1 MRAAAFFDLD
11 KTVIAKASM
20 LAFGRTLY
28 REGLISR
35 SLLLRAL
42 YGQVVYMHLGASH
55 EKLERMRESV
65 LALTK
70 GWEQPRVQR
79 IVEETLEAVIE
90 PIVYKEALD
99 LIAAHLSAGQEVWLV
114 STSPEEIVAPLGRHL
129 GVTGIIGTR
138 AKLDA
143 ERRYTGEVEFYAYG
157 PFKAEAMRGLAIER
171 GIDLAESWAYSDSG
185 TDIPMLEA
193 VGNPVAVNPD
203 RDLLRAARAN
213 DWTIRRFEQTV
224 ALRRGVPLAPA
235 AGLVAA
241 GGALTAAAVVW
252 WKIRTREP
260 EEAQASRSFRAA
272 VSPRATRMA
281 SRMSFFMPGTLT
293 RDSACHPRRPGRFS
307 GGGVW

>member
-35 SLLLRAL
+35 ALLLRAL
-42 YGQVVYMHLGASH
+42 YGQIVYMHLGASH

-70 GWEQPRVQR
+70 GWEQARVQQ

-99 LIAAHLSAGQEVWLV
+99 LIQAHLAADQEVWLV
-114 STSPEEIVAPLGRHL
+114 STSPEEIVAPLGRYL
-129 GVTGIIGTR
+129 GVTGIVGTR

-143 ERRYTGEVEFYAYG
+143 GHRYTGEVEFYAYG
-157 PFKAEAMRGLAIER
+157 PWKAEAMRGLAAER
-171 GIDLAESWAYSDSG
+171 GIDLDESWAYSDSG

-193 VGNPVAVNPD
+193 VGNAVAVNPD

-213 DWTIRRFEQTV
+213 DWSIRYFEKTV
-224 ALRRGVPLAPA
+224 ALRRGARVRNG
-235 AGLVAA
+235 AGVAA
-241 GGALTAAAVVW
+241 AVLAFAAAVVVW
-252 WKIRTREP
+252 WKVRTREP
-260 EEAQASRSFRAA
+260 EAQASRSFRAA
-272 VSPRATRMA
+272 VRPRATRIA
-281 SRMSFFMPGTLT
+281 SRMSFFMARTLL
-293 RDSACHPRRPGRFS
+293 RSLRGGSGR
-307 GGGVW
+307 

>member
-35 SLLLRAL
+35 SLLARAL
-42 YGQVVYMHLGASH
+42 YGQIVYMHLGASH

-70 GWEQPRVQR
+70 GWEQARVQA

-99 LIAAHLSAGQEVWLV
+99 LIRAHLDAGQEVWLV
-114 STSPEEIVAPLGRHL
+114 STSPEEIVAPLGKYL
-129 GVTGIIGTR
+129 GVTGIVGTR

-143 ERRYTGEVEFYAYG
+143 DHRYTGEVEFYAYG
-157 PFKAEAMRGLAIER
+157 PHKAEAMRGLAAER
-171 GIDLAESWAYSDSG
+171 WLDLSESWAYSDSG

-193 VGNPVAVNPD
+193 VGHPVAVNPD
-203 RDLLRAARAN
+203 RHLAHVAAAN
-213 DWTIRRFEQTV
+213 GWAIRHFEQTV
-224 ALRRGVPLAPA
+224 TLRRGARLAPA
-235 AGLVAA
+235 G
-241 GGALTAAAVVW
+241 AAAAMGAAAIAFVLW
-252 WKIRTREP
+252 WRLRTREP
-260 EEAQASRSFRAA
+260 EEAQASFSFRAA
-272 VSPRATRMA
+272 VTPRAMRIA
-281 SRMSFFMPGTLT
+281 SKISFFM
-293 RDSACHPRRPGRFS
+293 SAR
-307 GGGVW
+307 

>member
-42 YGQVVYMHLGASH
+42 YGQIVYMYLGASH

-70 GWEQPRVQR
+70 GWEQPRVQQ

-99 LIAAHLSAGQEVWLV
+99 LIQAHLDAGQEVWLV
-114 STSPEEIVAPLGRHL
+114 STSPEEIVAPLGRYL
-129 GVTGIIGTR
+129 GVTGIVGTR

-143 ERRYTGEVEFYAYG
+143 DLRYTGDVEFYAYG
-157 PFKAEAMRGLAIER
+157 PFKAEAMRGLAVER
-171 GIDLAESWAYSDSG
+171 GIDLDESWAYSDSG

-193 VGNPVAVNPD
+193 VGHPVAVNPD
-203 RDLLRAARAN
+203 RYLLRAAQAN
-213 DWTIRRFEQTV
+213 DWAIRYFEETV
-224 ALRRGVPLAPA
+224 ALRGSRVP
-235 AGLVAA
+235 VAA
-241 GGALTAAAVVW
+241 GGVAAALALATAVVVW
-252 WKIRTREP
+252 WKVRTREP
-260 EEAQASRSFRAA
+260 EAQASRSFRAA
-272 VSPRATRMA
+272 VRPSATRIA
-281 SRMSFFMPGTLT
+281 SRISFFMARTLT
-293 RDSACHPRRPGRFS
+293 RLDERNAG
-307 GGGVW
+307 

>member
-42 YGQVVYMHLGASH
+42 YGQIVYMYLGASH

-70 GWEQPRVQR
+70 GWEQPRVQQ

-99 LIAAHLSAGQEVWLV
+99 LIAAHRDAGQEVWLV
-114 STSPEEIVAPLGRHL
+114 STSPEEIVAPLGRYL
-129 GVTGIIGTR
+129 GVTGIVGTR
-138 AKLDA
+138 AKLD
-143 ERRYTGEVEFYAYG
+143 EDLRYTGDVEFYAYG
-157 PFKAEAMRGLAIER
+157 PFKAEAMRGLATER

-213 DWTIRRFEQTV
+213 DWAIRYFEQTV
-224 ALRRGVPLAPA
+224 ALRRGPRAPA
-235 AGLVAA
+235 AA
-241 GGALTAAAVVW
+241 GVVSGALALATAAVVW
-252 WKIRTREP
+252 WKVRTREP
-260 EEAQASRSFRAA
+260 EAQASRSFRAA
-272 VSPRATRMA
+272 VRPRATRMA

-293 RDSACHPRRPGRFS
+293 RPS
-307 GGGVW
+307 G

>member
-35 SLLLRAL
+35 ALLLRAL
-42 YGQVVYMHLGASH
+42 YGQIVYMHLGASH

-99 LIAAHLSAGQEVWLV
+99 LIHAHRDAGQEVWLV
-114 STSPEEIVAPLGRHL
+114 STSPEEIVAPLGRYL

-138 AKLDA
+138 AKLDK

-157 PFKAEAMRGLAIER
+157 PFKAEAMRGIAAER
-171 GIDLAESWAYSDSG
+171 GLDLDESWAYSDSG

-193 VGNPVAVNPD
+193 VGHPVAVNPD
-203 RDLLRAARAN
+203 RDLVRAAAAN
-213 DWTIRRFEQTV
+213 GWEIRRFEKTV
-224 ALRRGVPLAPA
+224 TLRRGVPLAPA
-235 AGLVAA
+235 
-241 GGALTAAAVVW
+241 GAAAAVLAAAIAAVLW
-252 WKIRTREP
+252 WKVRTRRP
-260 EEAQASRSFRAA
+260 DDDQASRSFRAA
-272 VSPRATRMA
+272 VTPRAMRIA
-281 SRMSFFMPGTLT
+281 SRISFFMARTLT
-293 RDSACHPRRPGRFS
+293 QRLRRGA
-307 GGGVW
+307 GGG